1 MDDSERQRLI
11 QCPDALAAHISG
23 VLAEGSRRVCQR
35 NARKE
40 EAWVS
45 SAVLFLLRDP
55 PRCAR
60 EEGPSLVL
68 NKRSEQVPQPGD
80 LCCPGGGR
88 DRWDPWL
95 GNLAALPGMPL
106 HRWPHWR
113 DLDRAQRRE
122 VATLTATAM
131 REGFEEMRLLPHG
144 VTFLGLLPPQRLR
157 MLRRSICP
165 VVARLSR
172 PQVFRPN
179 WEVEAIVSVPLRHL
193 LDPARYARYRVRF
206 EGNPE
211 ANAQLKEDFMCFRHG
226 EREVLWGATYRITT
240 RFLGAVF
247 GFSPPTENLPIV
259 NGMLSET
266 YLTGQRR

>member
-11 QCPDALAAHISG
+11 QCPDALAAHISD
-23 VLAEGSRRVCQR
+23 VLVEGSRRVREQGG
-35 NARKE
+35 E
-40 EAWVS
+40 DGEAWVS

-68 NKRSEQVPQPGD
+68 NKRSERVPQPGD

-88 DRWDPWL
+88 DPWDPWL
-95 GNLAALPGMPL
+95 AKLAALPGMPL
-106 HRWPHWR
+106 HRWPPWR
-113 DLDRAQRRE
+113 SLDRAQRRE
-122 VATLTATAM
+122 ISILTATAM
-131 REGFEEMRLLPHG
+131 REGFEEMRLLPKG
-144 VTFLGLLPPQRLR
+144 VTFLGLLPPQRLY
-157 MLRRSICP
+157 MLHRAIHP

-172 PQVFRPN
+172 PQVFKPN
-179 WEVEAIVSVPLRHL
+179 WEVEAIVSIPLRHL

-211 ANAQLKEDFMCFRHG
+211 ANERLKQDFMCFRHG
-226 EREVLWGATYRITT
+226 ERVLWGATYRITT
-240 RFLGAVF
+240 RFLEAVF
-247 GFSPPTENLPIV
+247 DFSPPTENLPIV
-259 NGMLSET
+259 KGSLSET